1 MWPDIC
7 YMVKLLGRETTI
19 KISRSVCA
27 PSLVYVDSVV
37 PREGGRVIETL
48 STLGAPVWLF
58 TLQNSLLDDGAV
70 SFRRWNGEGGLL
82 VQVNALV
89 SR

>member
-1 MWPDIC
+1 M
-7 YMVKLLGRETTI
+7 
-19 KISRSVCA
+19 
-27 PSLVYVDSVV
+27 
-37 PREGGRVIETL
+37 IETL